1 MKPCEAPITKNDK
14 VEPDDPAEP
23 EKAKDEAEDIEDIE
37 VIAISSNADDDGIKM
52 ETIEV
57 HEEDDETM
65 TIDKS
70 AEAAMQIL
78 NGLNPMAINPLLPP
92 HMTGNIGVIKL

>member
-1 MKPCEAPITKNDK
+1 M
-14 VEPDDPAEP
+14 
-23 EKAKDEAEDIEDIE
+23 
-37 VIAISSNADDDGIKM
+37 
-52 ETIEV
+52 
-57 HEEDDETM
+57 HEEDDDTM

-92 HMTGNIGVIKL
+92 HMTGNIGVILPKVGFGFSQPI